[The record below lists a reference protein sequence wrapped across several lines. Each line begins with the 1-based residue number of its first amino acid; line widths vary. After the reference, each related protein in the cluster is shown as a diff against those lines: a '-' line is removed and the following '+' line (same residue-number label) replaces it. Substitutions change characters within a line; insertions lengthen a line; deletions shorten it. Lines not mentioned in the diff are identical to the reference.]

1 MTLNKLA
8 TDIYNNAVAHGFDD
22 NTVQIRGALVEA
34 KADNLFGAFNN
45 MVISQRIALI
55 HSELSEALEALR
67 KDKFADISLAYE
79 QCKRTD
85 GELCEVCFE
94 QYIKNTFVHEVLHA
108 ILDTMGE
115 TELNNNE
122 KFVCGCAGYLTE
134 AIQQIVEDNVKAA
147 YLSTAQS
154 SKECKTCSDE

>member
-8 TDIYNNAVAHGFDD
+8 ADIYNNAVAHGFDD
-22 NTVQIRGALVEA
+22 NTLQIRGALVQA

-67 KDKFADISLAYE
+67 KGKFADISLAYE

-94 QYIKNTFVHEVLHA
+94 QYIKNTFEDEIADVIIRAL
-108 ILDTMGE
+108 
-115 TELNNNE
+115 EL
-122 KFVCGCAGYLTE
+122 CAMMSIDIDKHIELKMKYNANRPNKHGKLF
-134 AIQQIVEDNVKAA
+134 
-147 YLSTAQS
+147 
-154 SKECKTCSDE
+154 

>member
-1 MTLNKLA
+1 MRRFNIPATLHIGGQQIEVKEVDRCNNNVLGRCNLA
-8 TDIYNNAVAHGFDD
+8 AGVIEIARD
-22 NTVQIRGALVEA
+22 
-34 KADNLFGAFNN
+34 FN
-45 MVISQRIALI
+45 S
-55 HSELSEALEALR
+55 
-67 KDKFADISLAYE
+67 DGDISVSDSSK
-79 QCKRTD
+79 Q
-85 GELCEVCFE
+85 
-94 QYIKNTFVHEVLHA
+94 NTFVHEVLHA

-147 YLSTAQS
+147 YLSVAQS